1 MLRDINE
8 TVTLCHLP
16 SEPTRGHCGLQ
27 SALHTAGPRDR
38 LRITGEWITTLAPKN
53 HGGSCASRSRDKE
66 TPPNQRLR
74 FVPVGATPAIFFLNP
89 VEAARSPRVLSMPQ
103 DLRITWGSRVS
114 GAQHQLQRITEGL
127 VPERTGT
134 KEPHWTR
141 GWDLFRS
148 GSPLPSSF

>member
-38 LRITGEWITTLAPKN
+38 LRITGEWNTTLAPKN

-114 GAQHQLQRITEGL
+114 GAQHQLQRVQEGL
-127 VPERTGT
+127 VQWGQGWRSPAR
-134 KEPHWTR
+134 HR
-141 GWDLFRS
+141 GWDPVRS
-148 GSPLPSSF
+148 GPALPSSA